1 MTTACITERYAEV
14 VSFWDDVYGLKM
26 SSMKPEVLREASI
39 EIVPANKILSEPANV
54 LQLDLRTCSSQ
65 ETEFFTAFQ
74 LTILRDDNL
83 TALVGSFDVAFNL
96 DQTVVLSTSPYKEPT
111 HWKQTVFYL
120 PQPISV
126 LSGM

>member
-1 MTTACITERYAEV
+1 MT
-14 VSFWDDVYGLKM
+14 
-26 SSMKPEVLREASI
+26 SMKPEVLREASI
-39 EIVPANKILSEPANV
+39 EIVPEDKILSDAATV

-74 LTILRDDNL
+74 LTISRDGTL

-96 DQTVVLSTSPYKEPT
+96 DNPVLLSTSPYKQPT

-120 PQPISV
+120 PQPVGVRAGMFLFLV
-126 LSGM
+126 LKNSFN

>member
-1 MTTACITERYAEV
+1 M
-14 VSFWDDVYGLKM
+14 SFWDDVYGLKM
-26 SSMKPEVLREASI
+26 TSMKPEVLREASI
-39 EIVPANKILSEPANV
+39 EIVPEDKILSDPATV

-74 LTILRDDNL
+74 LTISRDDTL

-96 DQTVVLSTSPYKEPT
+96 DQSILLSTSPYKQPT

-120 PQPISV
+120 PQPVSV
-126 LSGM
+126 RAGKFSLLPLKHYLF